1 MKGPR
6 ADRYTMGARSPEST
20 ELAGVFLARHGETDY
35 NAQGRFQGLG
45 AVPLNAHGR
54 QQAHELA
61 TRAALHD
68 FAALWCSPLLR
79 ARQTAEIVA
88 VEVRLVPREDARLVE
103 TDTGEWT
110 DRWFADVRAED
121 PDGFAAFQRADRE
134 FAFPGGESFRD
145 QTVRVMAA
153 LREIG
158 KGPRPVL
165 VVSHGMAIRLAFA
178 ALGAPI
184 AAIPNAALL
193 DCGGAASSS
202 GRAPDF

>member
-1 MKGPR
+1 
-6 ADRYTMGARSPEST
+6 MGARSPEST

-35 NAQGRFQGLG
+35 NAEGRFQGLE

-54 QQAHELA
+54 DQARELA
-61 TRAALHD
+61 ARSALHG

-79 ARQTAEIVA
+79 ARQTADVVA
-88 VEVRLVPREDARLVE
+88 AALRLTPREDARLVE

-110 DRWFADVRAED
+110 NRWFADVRAED
-121 PDGFAAFQRADRE
+121 PDRFAAFQRADPE
-134 FAFPGGESFRD
+134 FAFPGGESFRA
-145 QTVRVMAA
+145 QTTRVMAA

-158 KGPRPVL
+158 EGPRPVL
-165 VVSHGMAIRLAFA
+165 VVCHGMAIRLAFA

-184 AAIPNAALL
+184 AAVANAALL